1 MPPVLWMKIPK
12 PITGNWLNSQ
22 TFINLQMKTQ
32 LYLTVRIEVETELKL
47 LECVREL
54 ENGTT
59 VKISDTPNVR
69 VLEQEVFLSVL
80 PNPKN

>member
-1 MPPVLWMKIPK
+1 
-12 PITGNWLNSQ
+12 
-22 TFINLQMKTQ
+22 MKTH
-32 LYLTVRIEVETELKL
+32 LYLTLRIEVETELKL
-47 LECVREL
+47 LECVREF
-54 ENGTT
+54 EDGTT

>member
-1 MPPVLWMKIPK
+1 
-12 PITGNWLNSQ
+12 
-22 TFINLQMKTQ
+22 MKTH
-32 LYLTVRIEVETELKL
+32 LYLTVRIEVETELNL
-47 LECVREL
+47 LACVQEF

-80 PNPKN
+80 PNTKN

>member
-1 MPPVLWMKIPK
+1 M
-12 PITGNWLNSQ
+12 
-22 TFINLQMKTQ
+22 
-32 LYLTVRIEVETELKL
+32 ETELSL
-47 LECVREL
+47 LDCVMEL

-80 PNPKN
+80 PNTKK

>member
-1 MPPVLWMKIPK
+1 
-12 PITGNWLNSQ
+12 
-22 TFINLQMKTQ
+22 MKTH
-32 LYLTVRIEVETELKL
+32 LYLTIRIEVETELNL
-47 LECVREL
+47 LACVQEF

-80 PNPKN
+80 PNTKN

>member
-1 MPPVLWMKIPK
+1 
-12 PITGNWLNSQ
+12 
-22 TFINLQMKTQ
+22 MKTH
-32 LYLTVRIEVETELKL
+32 LYLTLRIEVETELSL
-47 LECVREL
+47 LDCVMEL

-80 PNPKN
+80 PNTKK